1 VDGRTYATELG
12 LAVDDL
18 LEEGRHQE
26 VRVHQGRTLPSG
38 DVAQL
43 VGEENDVEYRLEDRR
58 VQVGDLLREH
68 QDVVGH
74 SLVAASPS
82 V

>member
-1 VDGRTYATELG
+1 MDERTRPN
-12 LAVDDL
+12 LA
-18 LEEGRHQE
+18 
-26 VRVHQGRTLPSG
+26 LPLTIFLKKA
-38 DVAQL
+38 DTKKQL